1 MSPEAQQRKDSVIET
16 LENLVGDGHDHYQ
29 RDLDNVL
36 SRPDHFWEGQV
47 QKQKAARPT
56 LRHHLV

>member
-36 SRPDHFWEGQV
+36 SQPNQFWEGQV
-47 QKQKAARPT
+47 QMQKAAKNN
-56 LRHHLV
+56 LIS

>member
-36 SRPDHFWEGQV
+36 SQPDQFWEGQV
-47 QKQKAARPT
+47 QMQKA
-56 LRHHLV
+56 VKK

>member
-16 LENLVGDGHDHYQ
+16 LENLVGDGHDPYQ

-36 SRPDHFWEGQV
+36 SQPDQFWEGQV
-47 QKQKAARPT
+47 QMLKAAKNNLT
-56 LRHHLV
+56 S